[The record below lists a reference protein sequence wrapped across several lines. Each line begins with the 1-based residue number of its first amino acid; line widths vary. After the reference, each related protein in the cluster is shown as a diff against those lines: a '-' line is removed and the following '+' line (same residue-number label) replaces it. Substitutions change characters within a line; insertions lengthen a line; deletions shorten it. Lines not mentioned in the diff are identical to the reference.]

1 MKKPHHPF
9 LIIAAALSTSL
20 ASAQNPPGQPPPPQD
35 RREDFRRPDGERP
48 PRPEDGG
55 PPEGRDF
62 RDDRPGGPMLRDRL
76 KNAPPRPQTPQP
88 YIGVVTRPL
97 EPALGA
103 QLGITPGL
111 GLIVE
116 DIMPDG
122 PAAKSGLQAMD
133 VIKQL
138 NDQLVGNPEHLA
150 ALVRHFGKDADVTL
164 LVQRKG
170 AEQKIALKIGERLMA
185 EPAPF
190 RSVDLFGGMR
200 VPGAGN
206 QEFGR
211 PNEGP
216 RRDGENSFRGPRNP
230 PNGPDGPPPRPSD
243 DRFREG
249 APGGPPPRAESFQNQ
264 TGTTRN
270 TATARATLKDANGE
284 IELRSD
290 NGKRTLTAK
299 NPKGEKV
306 FDGPIDTEEQ
316 RKSVPAEF
324 RKMLEQVEAHSRPG
338 PP

>member
-1 MKKPHHPF
+1 
-9 LIIAAALSTSL
+9 
-20 ASAQNPPGQPPPPQD
+20 
-35 RREDFRRPDGERP
+35 
-48 PRPEDGG
+48 
-55 PPEGRDF
+55 
-62 RDDRPGGPMLRDRL
+62 MLRDRL

-97 EPALGA
+97 EPSLSA

-111 GLIVE
+111 GLVVE

-122 PAAKSGLQAMD
+122 PAAKAGLQAMD

-138 NDQLVGNPEHLA
+138 NDQLISNPDHLA

-164 LVQRKG
+164 LVLRKG
-170 AEQKIALKIGERLMA
+170 AEQRIALKIGERLMA

-190 RSVDLFGGMR
+190 RAVDMFGGMR
-200 VPGAGN
+200 APGPGN
-206 QEFGR
+206 QGFGR
-211 PNEGP
+211 PGEGP
-216 RRDGENSFRGPRNP
+216 RRNGEDPLRVPRNP

-249 APGGPPPRAESFQNQ
+249 APGGPPRTESFQNE
-264 TGTTRN
+264 TSTTRSS
-270 TATARATLKDANGE
+270 ATARAMLKDANGE

-299 NPKGEKV
+299 NPMGEKV

-316 RKSVPAEF
+316 RKTVPAE
-324 RKMLEQVEAHSRPG
+324 
-338 PP
+338 